1 MNNQSRTKNSIRNAI
16 FSIGGYA
23 FTMILQLVGRR
34 VFLMKLSSE
43 YLGLSGLFYSILS
56 MLALSELG
64 IGTAIIYAMYKPVA
78 DDNKE
83 KIKSLMALYKKLY
96 TSIGVFILLVGICVA
111 PFLQYMIKD
120 MPDMKYIRVYFI
132 LYVFNSAFSYFC
144 TYKRSLIICNQKE
157 YISTSTTTIAS
168 MITRILQIVVLM
180 TTGSYMLYLVVQII
194 VTVMENLWI
203 SHIANKMYPYI
214 KEKNIRPLEKE
225 DVSSIKKNIAA
236 MFAHKMGDVV
246 VNTTDSVIISR
257 ILGLVS
263 VGLFSNYDLILS
275 NILTISKKII
285 YSISASVGNLTAS
298 SEKKHSEEVLDNIVF
313 LTYFFQCF
321 ITTTLI
327 VIIQDFICLWVGK
340 EKLLENT
347 VVIIFVANLYIATMR
362 IPVIIFRNATGT
374 FWNDRFR
381 PVLES
386 VANLVISIPLTF
398 IMGIAGVKLGTII
411 STLTVAFWWEAYALY
426 KYFFEKGVK
435 GYLLKQLK
443 LVCITAVCVVI
454 TYSVCELIHTV
465 LIVQL
470 ILKGIICC
478 IIPNAINILLFYKTS
493 EFKFVQGKLMKV
505 LRR

>member
-1 MNNQSRTKNSIRNAI
+1 MNDQSRTKNSIRNAI

-96 TSIGVFILLVGICVA
+96 TAIGVFILLVGICVT

-168 MITRILQIVVLM
+168 MITRILQIVVLI

-257 ILGLVS
+257 ILGLAS

-275 NILTISKKII
+275 NILTISNKII

-340 EKLLENT
+340 ENLLENT

-362 IPVIIFRNATGT
+362 APVIIFRNATGT
-374 FWNDRFR
+374 FWNDRYK
-381 PVLES
+381 PVIES
-386 VANLVISIPLTF
+386 VANLIISIPLTF

-426 KYFFEKGVK
+426 KYFFNKGVK

-465 LIVQL
+465 LIIQL

-478 IIPNAINILLFYKTS
+478 IIPNVINIILFYKTS
-493 EFKFVQGKLMKV
+493 EFKFVQNKVMKV